1 MQNEIIFRIVG
12 DMKNSL
18 TYYQLNRLKES
29 LIENLSDLQL
39 VAPPGRKDIPIIL
52 DENNNLLG
60 MFLSAKQVEGC
71 SERTITYYRSIISR
85 LFSLVRKSIR
95 EISTDD
101 IRSYLAE
108 YKDETNCSGT
118 TIDNVRRIFSSF
130 FAWLE
135 DENYIIKSPVRRIHR
150 VKTQIS
156 IKETFTDE
164 NLVTMKDNCGNIRN
178 LALLEFLISTGV
190 RVGEVVRL
198 KRNDIDFENRSCV
211 VLGKGNRQREVYFDA
226 KTKIHL
232 EEYLETRHD
241 NNDGLFVS
249 MRAPYGDLSISGV
262 ELIVRNIGKISNI
275 GSAYPHKFRRTLATM
290 AIDKGMSIEQVQ
302 KLLGHVKIET
312 TMHYAMV
319 SQNNVRMSHRK
330 YIG

>member
-1 MQNEIIFRIVG
+1 MQNELILRIVG
-12 DMKNSL
+12 DMKNNL
-18 TYYQLNRLKES
+18 TYYQLARLKET
-29 LIENLSDLQL
+29 LISNLSGLQFIS
-39 VAPPGRKDIPIIL
+39 PPNRDQIPVII
-52 DENNNLLG
+52 DANNSLLE

-71 SERTITYYRSIISR
+71 SDRTIAYYRSVIER
-85 LFSLVRKSIR
+85 LFLHIRKPIR

-101 IRSYLAE
+101 IRSYLAD
-108 YKDETNCSGT
+108 YKEDNNCSGT
-118 TIDNVRRIFSSF
+118 TVDNVRRIFSSF
-130 FAWLE
+130 FSWIE
-135 DENYIIKSPVRRIHR
+135 DEDYIIKSPVRRIHK
-150 VKTQIS
+150 VKSKIV

-164 NLVTMKDNCGNIRN
+164 NLVSMKDHCENIRD

-198 KRNDIDFENRSCV
+198 NKSDIDFENRSCV

-232 EEYLETRHD
+232 EEYLKSRKD
-241 NNDGLFVS
+241 DNDGLFVS
-249 MRAPYGDLSISGV
+249 MRAPHGKLSISGV

-319 SQNNVRMSHRK
+319 SQNNVKMSHRK

>member
-12 DMKNSL
+12 DMKNTL

-29 LIENLSDLQL
+29 LIDNLSGLQIIT
-39 VAPPGRKDIPIIL
+39 PPGRKEMPIIL
-52 DENNNLLG
+52 EENNNLLE

-71 SERTITYYRSIISR
+71 SDRTIAYYRSIVDR
-85 LFSLVRKSIR
+85 LFSLIRKPIR

-101 IRSYLAE
+101 IRSYLAG
-108 YKDETNCSGT
+108 YKEKTECSGT

-135 DENYIIKSPVRRIHR
+135 DEDYIIKSPVRRIHR
-150 VKTQIS
+150 VKSRILV
-156 IKETFTDE
+156 KETFTDE
-164 NLVTMKDNCGNIRN
+164 NLVTMKDNCRNIRD

-198 KRNDIDFENRSCV
+198 KRDDIDFENRSCV

-232 EEYLETRHD
+232 EEYLESRRD
-241 NNDGLFVS
+241 DNDGLFVS
-249 MRAPYGDLSISGV
+249 MRAPYGNLSISGV

-319 SQNNVRMSHRK
+319 SQNNVKMSHRK